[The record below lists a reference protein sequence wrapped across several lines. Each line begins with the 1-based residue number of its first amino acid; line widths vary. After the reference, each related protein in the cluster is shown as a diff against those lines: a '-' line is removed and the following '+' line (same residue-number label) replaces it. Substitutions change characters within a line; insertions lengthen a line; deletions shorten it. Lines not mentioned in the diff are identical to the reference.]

1 MSPDD
6 SDDSGCEPGAR
17 RAMGESGR
25 IYSYEE
31 ALGTFPVVRDLT
43 RAAVSQVEALFNQVR
58 SRAEMEE
65 RREELESTYQRIVDN
80 WAAEIVSLG
89 CVVKG
94 LWLVDWDNG
103 DGYYCWKYP
112 EETISYFHTYEEG
125 FAGRVPIA

>member
-1 MSPDD
+1 MSRDD
-6 SDDSGCEPGAR
+6 DAECEPGEKPPLA
-17 RAMGESGR
+17 GNHR

-31 ALGTFPVVRDLT
+31 ALGTFPVVRDVT
-43 RAAVSQVEALFNQVR
+43 RAAVSQIEALFNQVR

-94 LWLVDWDNG
+94 LWLVDWDSG
-103 DGYYCWKYP
+103 DGFYCWKYP
-112 EETISYFHTYEEG
+112 EETISYFHTYEDG